1 MIQGRNWEF
10 VQRGL
15 TFFSR
20 EAQHPLGLKN
30 SLSTV
35 DITDPGNPPPLCS
48 YLPLFSLLENRGN
61 SNHIDPVSSPSH
73 ICNGVYVRSK

>member
-35 DITDPGNPPPLCS
+35 DITDPGSPPPPLLIS
-48 YLPLFSLLENRGN
+48 TTVLFVGE
-61 SNHIDPVSSPSH
+61 
-73 ICNGVYVRSK
+73 